1 MKNLRTIAACLGIP
15 LFSLCSSA
23 QTSNTIKVNE
33 PNYNKSKLFQ
43 ELPEKIQVSMDN
55 ISDLLNGEIGST
67 VSLNLSGDE
76 SFRFTGD
83 VVSVVSKYEN
93 TIQSVVVRSTNYP
106 GARLTVSKITDA
118 NGNISYTGRIISMQ
132 HGDLFELKN
141 VDNQLV
147 LVKRKFHD
155 LVNE

>member
-1 MKNLRTIAACLGIP
+1 MKNLRNISACLSIV
-15 LFSLCSSA
+15 LFSICSSA
-23 QTSNTIKVNE
+23 QTGNTVKVNE

-43 ELPEKIQVSMDN
+43 ELPEKIHVSMDN
-55 ISDLLNGEIGST
+55 ISSLFNGEIGGT
-67 VSLNLSGDE
+67 VTLNLSGDE
-76 SFRFTGD
+76 SLRFTGD
-83 VVSVVSKYEN
+83 VVSTVSKYEN
-93 TIQSVVVRSTNYP
+93 SIQSMVIRSTNYP
-106 GARLTVSKITDA
+106 GARLTVSKLTDA

-141 VDNQLV
+141 DNNQLI

>member
-1 MKNLRTIAACLGIP
+1 MKNLRTIAACLSIP

>member
-1 MKNLRTIAACLGIP
+1 MKNLRTIAACISIP
-15 LFSLCSSA
+15 LYSFCSSA
-23 QTSNTIKVNE
+23 QTGKTVPVNE
-33 PNYNKSKLFQ
+33 PNYNKTKLFQ
-43 ELPEKIQVSMDN
+43 GLPENIPVSMEN
-55 ISDLLNGEIGST
+55 ISELFNGEIGSS

-76 SFRFTGD
+76 SLRFNGD

-118 NGNISYTGRIISMQ
+118 NGNISYTGRILSMQ

-141 VDNQLV
+141 IDNQFV

>member
-1 MKNLRTIAACLGIP
+1 MKNLRTIAVCISGMLY
-15 LFSLCSSA
+15 SLCSSA
-23 QTSNTIKVNE
+23 QTGNNVPVNE
-33 PNYNKSKLFQ
+33 PNYNKTKLFQ
-43 ELPEKIQVSMDN
+43 ALPEKMQASMDN
-55 ISDLLNGEIGST
+55 ISSLFSEQVGRS

-76 SFRFTGD
+76 AFRFNGD

-93 TIQSVVVRSTNYP
+93 TIQSIVVRSTNYP

-118 NGNISYTGRIISMQ
+118 NGSISYTGRIISMQ
-132 HGDLFELKN
+132 HGDLFELKSAN
-141 VDNQLV
+141 DQFV